1 MKPLKAAAETDKPI
15 ISKVDI
21 KLIFNPIEGLLTVN
35 SAFLADLEA
44 VVNSWTNESEIG
56 MLFMKH
62 VCAPRGIG
70 WGRNSMC
77 RPAHRVARG
86 YAVGVCAVAVQRMCG
101 VHQVCGQLRHG
112 QGRHPAVPGAVAAL
126 PTVCAGSVPCCAG
139 CARPRRP
146 KSNLKGDLPAIYF
159 SACLCAQDLMTN
171 PECDRLEVNDHL
183 ILPVQRVT
191 RYVLLLQDLLKNTE
205 TTHPDYGNIVQALDM
220 VRRLSAE
227 VNEAKRKEESMTKLF
242 QIQKEVENCP
252 VRLRPTW
259 ARAVHVGHQRSHAIP
274 FVVVAW
280 PHHVSRR

>member
-1 MKPLKAAAETDKPI
+1 M
-15 ISKVDI
+15 
-21 KLIFNPIEGLLTVN
+21 
-35 SAFLADLEA
+35 
-44 VVNSWTNESEIG
+44 
-56 MLFMKH
+56 
-62 VCAPRGIG
+62 
-70 WGRNSMC
+70 
-77 RPAHRVARG
+77 
-86 YAVGVCAVAVQRMCG
+86 
-101 VHQVCGQLRHG
+101 
-112 QGRHPAVPGAVAAL
+112 
-126 PTVCAGSVPCCAG
+126 CAG
-139 CARPRRP
+139 CARLRQP

-159 SACLCAQDLMTN
+159 STYLCAQDLMTN

-252 VRLRPTW
+252 VRLRPTS

-274 FVVVAW
+274 FVVVAG